1 MNNTTAVADKKPPFP
16 FVAETRFGFWFLGTE
31 VWHVSV
37 LNRALDDLLRL
48 FKPRRSYP
56 VILDIGVGQGTSLL
70 ELPKR
75 FGAEKMI
82 AVDADAPSI
91 EKAKIR
97 AKNCAVPVEWHCTPA
112 AALPAADA
120 SVDMVF
126 CHQTLHHIIDQEGAL
141 AEAFRVLKPGGVFL
155 VAESTKAYIESWII
169 YLLFRHPMHVQ
180 RTAEEY
186 VAMAKAAGFTVA
198 PEQISTPYLWWSRV
212 DVGALEWFGFP
223 VPQKREETL
232 VNFIAFKPA

>member
-1 MNNTTAVADKKPPFP
+1 MICATEKKQP
-16 FVAETRFGFWFLGTE
+16 FVEETRFGVWFLGTE

-48 FKPRRSYP
+48 FKPKARYP
-56 VILDIGVGQGTSLL
+56 VVLDIGCGQGTSML

-82 AVDADAPSI
+82 GVDVHEPSI
-91 EKAKIR
+91 ETAKKR
-97 AKNCAVPVEWHCTPA
+97 AKDCAVPVELHCAGAST
-112 AALPAADA
+112 LPVADA
-120 SVDMVF
+120 SVDLVF
-126 CHQTLHHIIDQEGAL
+126 CHQTLHHIIDQEGML
-141 AEAFRVLKPGGVFL
+141 AESFRVLKPGGVFL
-155 VAESTKAYIESWII
+155 VAESTKAYIQSWLI

-186 VAMAKAAGFTVA
+186 VAMVKAAGFTVA
-198 PEQISTPYLWWSRV
+198 PEQISTPYLWWSRS
-212 DVGALEWFGFP
+212 DVGAFEWFGFP
-223 VPQKREETL
+223 VPEKREETL